1 MVSHYF
7 ANRLSITLNILCIA
21 NYISAS
27 IFYFLVCFQP
37 KVGDKDEMN
46 LISEHAG
53 FLLALGLNGHLS
65 NLARLSLHDY
75 LIKVSTTYNVVLLP
89 KE

>member
-1 MVSHYF
+1 
-7 ANRLSITLNILCIA
+7 
-21 NYISAS
+21 
-27 IFYFLVCFQP
+27 
-37 KVGDKDEMN
+37 MN

-89 KE
+89 KELNFDANISVT